1 MGNLQDFFRWHTYTT
16 EPTIINKQIIQ
27 LESQALSINLPF
39 GGYVW
44 NRPTAVLV
52 GQPGNPTRI
61 PINDPTR
68 TALFAFTGIALLIT
82 LFSKILRK
90 N

>member
-1 MGNLQDFFRWHTYTT
+1 MENLQELFRWHTYTT
-16 EPTIINKQIIQ
+16 EPTIINKQVIQ
-27 LESQALSINLPF
+27 LESQALSVNLPF

-68 TALFAFTGIALLIT
+68 AALFAFAGIGLLISIV
-82 LFSKILRK
+82 LKISRTK
-90 N
+90 